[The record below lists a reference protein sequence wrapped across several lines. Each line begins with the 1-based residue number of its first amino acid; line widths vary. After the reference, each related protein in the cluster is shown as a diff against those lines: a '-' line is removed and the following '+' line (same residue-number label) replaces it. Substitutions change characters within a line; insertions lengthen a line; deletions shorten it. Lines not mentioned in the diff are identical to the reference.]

1 MMLAIVIPYYKKTFF
16 RQTLQSLA
24 NQTDK
29 RFHVYIGNDASP
41 ENPMDLI
48 EEFKNEFDLT
58 YKKFDEN
65 LGSKSLIKQW
75 ERCIDLINNEEWLNI
90 LGDDDV
96 YENNVVE
103 NFYNNLEEITRENT
117 TVVRFAT
124 YVINEHDEVIGKL
137 CQHPVK
143 EKAADFLIRKFKGGT
158 RSTLSEYVFKTAI
171 VKKIKF
177 KDFPLAWSSDT
188 LAVVE
193 FSNNEYIHSIN
204 DSTVHFRISGLNI
217 TGQGDSVKKNE
228 SRFKFYDYLLSNYGR
243 QYPKELVNMLF
254 DRLEKVQLNNK
265 KTPLRWIKLIWLYC
279 FFSQYSRLLL
289 IGTKIKESIK

>member
-1 MMLAIVIPYYKKTFF
+1 MLAIVIPYYKKTFF

-24 NQTDK
+24 NQGDK

-41 ENPMDLI
+41 EDPGTLLK
-48 EEFKNEFDLT
+48 EFKGQFEFT
-58 YKKFDEN
+58 YTKFDKN
-65 LGSKSLIKQW
+65 MGQNSLVKQW
-75 ERCIDLINNEEWLNI
+75 ERCIGLIKKEEWLAI

-103 NFYNNLEEITRENT
+103 KFYDNLGEITKENT

-124 YVINEHDEVIGKL
+124 YVINANNEIISKL
-137 CQHPVK
+137 CRHPVK
-143 EKAADFLIRKFKGGT
+143 EKAVDFLKRKFKGGA
-158 RSTLSEYVFKTAI
+158 RSTLSEYFFKTAV

-193 FSNNEYIHSIN
+193 FSEQHFIHTIN
-204 DSTVHFRISGLNI
+204 DATVHFRISDKNI
-217 TGQGDSVKKNE
+217 TGQGDSVKKNA
-228 SRFKFYDYLLSNYGR
+228 SWFKFYDYLLSKYGK
-243 QYPKELVNMLF
+243 QYPEDLVNTLF

-265 KTPLRWIKLIWLYC
+265 KTPFRWFRLFWLYC
-279 FFSQYSRLLL
+279 CFSKYSRFLS
-289 IGTKIKESIK
+289 IVTKIKKSIQ

>member
-1 MMLAIVIPYYKKTFF
+1 MLAIVIPYYKKSFF

-29 RFHVYIGNDASP
+29 RFYVYIGDDASP

-48 EEFKNEFDLT
+48 NEFKEKFDLT

-75 ERCIDLINNEEWLNI
+75 DRCIDLIKNEEWMTV

-103 NFYNNLEEITRENT
+103 KFYENLEEITIENT
-117 TVVRFAT
+117 NVVRFAT
-124 YVINEHDEVIGKL
+124 YVINEHNEVIGKL
-137 CQHPVK
+137 CQHPKK
-143 EKAADFLIRKFKGGT
+143 EKATDFLIRKFKGGT
-158 RSTLSEYVFKTAI
+158 RSTLSEYIFKTAI
-171 VKKIKF
+171 VKKINF

-193 FSNNEYIHSIN
+193 FSENKYIHTIN
-204 DSTVHFRISGLNI
+204 DATVHFRISDKNI

-228 SRFKFYDYLLSNYGR
+228 SKFKFYDYLLSNYGN
-243 QYPKELVNMLF
+243 QYPKELVIKLL

-279 FFSQYSRLLL
+279 YFNHFSRFLY
-289 IGTKIKESIK
+289 IGTKIKKSIK

>member
-1 MMLAIVIPYYKKTFF
+1 MLAIVIPYYKKAFF
-16 RQTLQSLA
+16 RQTLKSLA

-29 RFHVYIGNDASP
+29 RFHVYIGNDCST

-48 EEFKNEFDLT
+48 EEFKDQFDLT

-65 LGSKSLIKQW
+65 LGGKSLIKQW
-75 ERCIDLINNEEWLNI
+75 ERCINLIKNEEWITI

-96 YENNVVE
+96 YDSNVVE
-103 NFYNNLEEITRENT
+103 KFYNNLEDITKENT

-137 CQHPVK
+137 FQHPVK
-143 EKAADFLIRKFKGGT
+143 EKATDFLIRKFKGRT
-158 RSTLSEYVFKTAI
+158 RSTLSEYFFKTAI
-171 VKKIKF
+171 VKRVKF

-193 FSNNEYIHSIN
+193 FSGNKYIYTIN
-204 DSTVHFRISGLNI
+204 DTTVHFRISDKNI
-217 TGQGDSVKKNE
+217 TGQGDFIKKNE
-228 SRFKFYDYLLSNYGR
+228 SWFKFYDYLLSNYGK
-243 QYPKELVNMLF
+243 QYPKELVKMLF

-265 KTPLRWIKLIWLYC
+265 KTPSRWIKLFWLYC
-279 FFSQYSRLLL
+279 FFSKYSRFFY
-289 IGTKIKESIK
+289 IGTKIIKSIK